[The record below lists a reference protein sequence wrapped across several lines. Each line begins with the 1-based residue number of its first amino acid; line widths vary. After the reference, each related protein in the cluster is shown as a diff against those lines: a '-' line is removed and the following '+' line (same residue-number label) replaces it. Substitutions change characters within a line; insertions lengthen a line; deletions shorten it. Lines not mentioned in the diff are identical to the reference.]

1 MILKEGILFRQDFFF
16 EKTLL
21 TLLTFCDIVKN
32 ALLWQDMP
40 SSLSKRSIR
49 HER

>member
-1 MILKEGILFRQDFFF
+1 MYSFSIQSPFF
-16 EKTLL
+16 EKNKKILL
-21 TLLTFCDIVKN
+21 TALTFCDIVKN

-40 SSLSKRSIR
+40 SSLSKKCEIR

>member
-1 MILKEGILFRQDFFF
+1 MDAFSLQSFLFFLK
-16 EKTLL
+16 KLL

-40 SSLSKRSIR
+40 SSLSKN
-49 HER
+49 EE

>member
-1 MILKEGILFRQDFFF
+1 MAYIFLK
-16 EKTLL
+16 KLL

-40 SSLSKRSIR
+40 SSLSKN
-49 HER
+49 EE